1 MTMSRA
7 AIGGAAII
15 AFGEDSMSI
24 RALALFV
31 HIVGA
36 LALFAGLALEQA
48 SLRNLRRATGSAQA
62 REWARLWSA
71 LPRVDGPAA
80 LTVLASGVYLA
91 AASHVHAA
99 WVALGLLGMVAMGAL
114 GGAVTRRRVREI
126 ARSLPVGDADPLPTT
141 LSQRLR
147 DPALHAAAAFRL
159 AIALGVVFEMTVKP
173 ETISALAGM
182 AVALG
187 AGAFM
192 ARDRSAAGARRTVLA
207 AGGEAR
213 P

>member
-1 MTMSRA
+1 
-7 AIGGAAII
+7 
-15 AFGEDSMSI
+15 MSI

-71 LPRVDGPAA
+71 LPRFVDGPAA

-126 ARSLPVGDADPLPTT
+126 ARSLPLDDQPLPTT
-141 LSQRLR
+141 LSRQLR
-147 DPALHAAAAFRL
+147 DPALRAAAAFRL
-159 AIALGVVFEMTVKP
+159 AIAVGVVFEMTVKP
-173 ETISALAGM
+173 GTVAALAGM
-182 AVALG
+182 AVALA

-192 ARDRSAAGARRTVLA
+192 ARDWSEAGAWRA
-207 AGGEAR
+207 AATR
-213 P
+213 